1 MEKKDKKESEFLTK
15 EELIEFGKFL
25 MIFDPELK
33 RLNGAFE
40 SVARSYRDREMEEE
54 CERKE
59 HEDD

>member
-1 MEKKDKKESEFLTK
+1 
-15 EELIEFGKFL
+15 

-59 HEDD
+59 HEEDQQ